1 MFDWDKILN
10 YAVQKC
16 VPLMWCTSKGNWVWS
31 PLGHQEFHREWRAI
45 GTSTRRHLEATPNMT
60 SLIYL
65 QPFVPNSWPFPVAQD
80 KWIVA
85 WERDEN
91 QPMVPCN
98 IINWAMWSMFFF
110 LRSSIDLD
118 QLSNHSYTFVPKKYQ
133 HSGLR
138 YAWRR
143 TLWQTM
149 NWWGR
154 FSSLSIMRTTV
165 LGRRGSHPLVTF
177 KFLAIAYRHTGP
189 GTCSRIY
196 ELMTM

>member
-1 MFDWDKILN
+1 MKSHWYFNEKTLGGNPQHDKSNLPSTLCSQQL
-10 YAVQKC
+10 AFSSGPGQ
-16 VPLMWCTSKGNWVWS
+16 MDRG
-31 PLGHQEFHREWRAI
+31 LGTGWK
-45 GTSTRRHLEATPNMT
+45 STDGA
-60 SLIYL
+60 L
-65 QPFVPNSWPFPVAQD
+65 QH
-80 KWIVA
+80 
-85 WERDEN
+85 N
-91 QPMVPCN
+91 QLSYVEYV
-98 IINWAMWSMFFF
+98 FF